1 LQFGTNQKKEEVEPL
16 KVFIVEDDVIT
27 AKVLAESL
35 HKEGNYSVEV
45 FTNGKDFLDNLY
57 KSPDVISL
65 DYLLPDYN
73 GLDIFKKIRKFNPAI
88 PVIIVSGQ
96 QDIATALEILR
107 KGAYDYV
114 VKDRNMKGRLTN
126 LINKIEQN
134 RQLQLKITQLEEE
147 VGKKYLD
154 YNPIKGTSPAIQRIF
169 ELVEKASKTNIA
181 VSISGE
187 TGTGKEL
194 VAKAIHYNSLKKKG
208 KFVAI
213 NVSAVPQE
221 LIESELFGHEKG
233 SFTGANNRRVGK
245 FEEADGGTLFLD
257 EVADMDL
264 NMQVKL
270 LRALQEEEFT
280 RVGSNQVIK
289 FDARIIVATNKNL
302 TQEVKNGAFR
312 KDLYFRLLGLPIEL
326 PPLRTRGND
335 VLLLSRY
342 FMDEFCMKNGLK
354 AKTISPKT
362 QEKLLKYAFPGN
374 VRELKAL
381 IELACVM
388 SGDNVIEPEDIT
400 FTASATAEDFL
411 SEERTL
417 EEYDLR
423 IVKHFLEKYDGNIK
437 IIAEKLGIGKTTIYR
452 MVKKDPTL
460 ANLTK

>member
-1 LQFGTNQKKEEVEPL
+1 MEPL

-35 HKEGNYSVEV
+35 QKEGNYNVEV
-45 FTNGKDFLDNLY
+45 FNTGKDFFDNLY
-57 KSPDVISL
+57 KNPDVISL

-73 GLDIFKKIRKFNPAI
+73 GMDIYKKIRKFNPAI

-96 QDIATALEILR
+96 QDIGTALEILR

-114 VKDRNMKGRLTN
+114 MKDRNMKGRLTN
-126 LINKIEQN
+126 LIGKIEQN
-134 RQLQLKITQLEEE
+134 RQLQLKITLLEEE

-154 YNPIKGTSPAIQRIF
+154 YNPIKGNSPVIQRIF
-169 ELVEKASKTNIA
+169 ELIEKACKSNIA

-233 SFTGANNRRVGK
+233 SFTGANNRRLGK

-302 TQEVKNGAFR
+302 TQEVKNGTFR

-326 PPLRTRGND
+326 PPLRNREND

-342 FMDEFCMKNGLK
+342 FIDDFCLKNGIK
-354 AKTISPKT
+354 PKTISAKT
-362 QEKLLKYAFPGN
+362 QEKLLKYSFPGN

-381 IELACVM
+381 IDLACVM
-388 SGDNVIEPEDIT
+388 SAGDVIEPEDIT
-400 FTASATAEDFL
+400 FSATNTQEDFL
-411 SEERTL
+411 ADERTL

-423 IVKHFLEKYDGNIK
+423 IVKHFLDKYNGNIK
-437 IIAEKLGIGKTTIYR
+437 LVADKLGIGKTTIYR
-452 MVKKDPTL
+452 MVKKDPTVL
-460 ANLTK
+460 ASITK

>member
-1 LQFGTNQKKEEVEPL
+1 MEPL
-16 KVFIVEDDVIT
+16 KVFIVEDDIIT

-35 HKEGNYSVEV
+35 QKEGNYNVEV
-45 FTNGKDFLDNLY
+45 FNTGKDFFDNLY
-57 KSPDVISL
+57 KNPDVISL

-73 GLDIFKKIRKFNPAI
+73 GMDIYKKIRKFNPAI

-96 QDIATALEILR
+96 QDIGTALEILR

-114 VKDRNMKGRLTN
+114 MKDRNMKGRLTN
-126 LINKIEQN
+126 LIGKIEQN
-134 RQLQLKITQLEEE
+134 RQLQLKITLLEEE

-154 YNPIKGTSPAIQRIF
+154 YNPIKGNSPVIQRIF
-169 ELVEKASKTNIA
+169 ELIEKACKSNIA

-233 SFTGANNRRVGK
+233 SFTGANNRRLGK

-302 TQEVKNGAFR
+302 TQEVKNGTFR

-326 PPLRTRGND
+326 PPLRNREND

-342 FMDEFCMKNGLK
+342 FIDEFCNKNGIK
-354 AKTISPKT
+354 PKTISAKT
-362 QEKLLKYAFPGN
+362 QEKLLKYSFPGN

-381 IELACVM
+381 IDLACVM
-388 SGDNVIEPEDIT
+388 SAGDVIEPEDIT
-400 FTASATAEDFL
+400 FSATNTQEDFL
-411 SEERTL
+411 ADERTL

-423 IVKHFLEKYDGNIK
+423 IVKHFLDKYNGNIK
-437 IIAEKLGIGKTTIYR
+437 LVADKLGIGKTTIYR
-452 MVKKDPTL
+452 MVKKDPTVL
-460 ANLTK
+460 ASITK

>member
-1 LQFGTNQKKEEVEPL
+1 MEPL

-35 HKEGNYSVEV
+35 HKEGNYNVEV

>member
-1 LQFGTNQKKEEVEPL
+1 MEPL

-73 GLDIFKKIRKFNPAI
+73 GLDIFKKIRKFNPSI

-154 YNPIKGTSPAIQRIF
+154 YNPIKGTSPTIQRIF

-302 TQEVKNGAFR
+302 TQEVKNGSFR

-335 VLLLSRY
+335 VLLLSRF
-342 FMDEFCMKNGLK
+342 FMDEFCHKNGLK
-354 AKTISPKT
+354 PKTISPKT
-362 QEKLLKYAFPGN
+362 QEKLLKYSFPGN

-400 FTASATAEDFL
+400 FSATATNEDFL

-417 EEYDLR
+417 EDYDLR
-423 IVKHFLEKYDGNIK
+423 IVKHFMEKYDGNIK
-437 IIAEKLGIGKTTIYR
+437 VVAEKLGIGKTTIYR
-452 MVKKDPTL
+452 MVKKDPAFL
-460 ANLTK
+460 AHITK